1 MARPGPA
8 RPGADQPAGAL
19 FRACRRRG
27 QVPVG
32 DRQLH
37 QHVEP
42 LQRFIM
48 GDVLLGLIG
57 QKVRQGKARGLV
69 HGRAP
74 DRLNARK
81 SA

>member
-1 MARPGPA
+1 
-8 RPGADQPAGAL
+8 
-19 FRACRRRG
+19 
-27 QVPVG
+27 
-32 DRQLH
+32 
-37 QHVEP
+37 
-42 LQRFIM
+42 
-48 GDVLLGLIG
+48 VLLGLIG